1 LVSYAHKYTTFEERR
16 MTMTDMKR
24 TTVSFPDEIVMELE
38 KLKKSSGYEKC
49 TYSEIIR
56 RLVIRGLEA
65 DERSDKI

>member
-1 LVSYAHKYTTFEERR
+1 
-16 MTMTDMKR
+16 MTDMKR

-65 DERSDKI
+65 EERSDKI